1 MKKLIFMIVLGLCLT
16 SCSEKDIAAFADM
29 NGLAGEIYRGAGFDA
44 SGIYAEEVDDDAAFV
59 FGITEEEFDKR
70 VENAVC
76 IRQTVDSKGRELY
89 VFEAESAS
97 DALWL
102 ANALYGS
109 YEFAPCD
116 AAEKMTVAC
125 AGKHVMLFKSASS
138 EIDGAVE
145 SFRSLSGGALRFR
158 KDMDHRS

>member
-1 MKKLIFMIVLGLCLT
+1 MKKLIFMMILGFCLV
-16 SCSEKDIAAFADM
+16 SCGAEDVAAFADT

-44 SGIYAEEVDDDAAFV
+44 SGIYAEEVDEDSAFA
-59 FGITEEEFDKR
+59 FGIAEEEFDRR

-76 IRQTVDSKGRELY
+76 LRQSVDTKGRELY

-102 ANALYGS
+102 AGTLYGS

-125 AGKHVMLFKSASS
+125 AGKYVMLFKSSS
-138 EIDGAVE
+138 AEIDSAVE
-145 SFRSLSGGALRFR
+145 SFRALSGGALRFR
-158 KDMDHRS
+158 KDMNNHG